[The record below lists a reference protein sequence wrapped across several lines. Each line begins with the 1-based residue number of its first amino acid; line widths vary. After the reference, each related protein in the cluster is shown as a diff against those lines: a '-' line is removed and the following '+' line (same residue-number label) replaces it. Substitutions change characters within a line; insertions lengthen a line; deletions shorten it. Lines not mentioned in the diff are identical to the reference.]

1 LTNLRIFKSLQHLF
15 LVAVFGVISVNC
27 QAGDWA
33 AEWKNDCQID
43 VGYVAIHQSKPR
55 MRIFI
60 FDKNGAVFRPETYA
74 KKYSDI
80 KWIFFRNHNTI
91 NVILKGYLFNK
102 TERISVNP
110 ECAIS
115 LKNFL
120 MSNDV
125 GGLIKEE

>member
-1 LTNLRIFKSLQHLF
+1 MVMRNFIKFFFLIF
-15 LVAVFGVISVNC
+15 VVVFGVISVNC

-43 VGYVAIHQSKPR
+43 VGYVAVHQSKPR
-55 MRIFI
+55 VRIFI
-60 FDKNGAVFRPETYA
+60 FDKNGVVFRPETYA

-80 KWIFFRNHNTI
+80 KWIFFRNDNTL

-102 TERISVNP
+102 TERISVHP
-110 ECAIS
+110 ECAIP

-120 MSNDV
+120 ISNGV